1 MLDGEQ
7 MGAVQIAGSLTAISD
22 TLRSLLVLLAVG
34 GALGCVVV
42 GLGSWF
48 LLGRALEPVRRI
60 TRTAAAISQED
71 LTRRIGYS
79 GPKDEIGEL
88 ALTMDAMLDRLQSA
102 FAAQEQF
109 ISDASHE
116 LRTPLTIIK
125 GHLQVLDRQESPDPS
140 SSSRSTP
147 WCSTS
152 WTG

>member
-1 MLDGEQ
+1 M
-7 MGAVQIAGSLTAISD
+7 
-22 TLRSLLVLLAVG
+22 
-34 GALGCVVV
+34 
-42 GLGSWF
+42 
-48 LLGRALEPVRRI
+48 
-60 TRTAAAISQED
+60 RTCPD
-71 LTRRIGYS
+71 RIGYS

-125 GHLQVLDRQESPDPS
+125 GHLQVLDRQESPDPAFVKQEHAL
-140 SSSRSTP
+140 
-147 WCSTS
+147 CSTS